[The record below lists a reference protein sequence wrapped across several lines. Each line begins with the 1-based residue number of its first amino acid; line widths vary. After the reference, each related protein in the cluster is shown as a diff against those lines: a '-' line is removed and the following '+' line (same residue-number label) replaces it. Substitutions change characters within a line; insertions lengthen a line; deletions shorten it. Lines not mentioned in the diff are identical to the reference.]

1 MPHNYNN
8 YLKQVL
14 YFKGILTYH
23 FESNT
28 TLQTNSYTGIT
39 TDVKKAD
46 WHLIHEVCDC

>member
-28 TLQTNSYTGIT
+28 KLQTNSYTGIT
-39 TDVKKAD
+39 TDVNKAD